1 MVAMDTPNSR
11 TQDPKLFNCGIVEWW
26 NCGTLQLW
34 HSGIVEQWNCGT
46 VESALPEKKILST
59 GEDTG
64 ICHLLIEPEIQD
76 YFGHGPHVQMTKCQ
90 ILASS
95 PVESFFL

>member
-1 MVAMDTPNSR
+1 MVKGHRCSLVAMMVAMDTPNSR

-26 NCGTLQLW
+26 NCGSLQLW

-46 VESALPEKKILST
+46 VESALPEKKKHST

-64 ICHLLIEPEIQD
+64 ICHLVI
-76 YFGHGPHVQMTKCQ
+76 
-90 ILASS
+90 
-95 PVESFFL
+95 